1 MLCDVCDTVEAYL
14 CVVGVDDA
22 LLVDLP
28 LDWQELDEDGWCGE
42 WLSLGEE
49 LDVLVPELDVC
60 DADGCDAVIGVLHA
74 AYAENKQPCKD
85 CLVLEFMIG
94 GDWIAAVLTA

>member
-22 LLVDLP
+22 LLVGLP

-49 LDVLVPELDVC
+49 LDVLVPELVVC
-60 DADGCDAVIGVLHA
+60 DADGCDAVTDGV
-74 AYAENKQPCKD
+74 KD
-85 CLVLEFMIG
+85 LLSVHGIVWFWSL
-94 GDWIAAVLTA
+94 